1 MRAEPAFG
9 AAVRLLVPTTREA
22 QIWVF
27 CGTWDGRRWGLLL
40 PAWLCPSPGRGGTW
54 LWFRC
59 GCCRARPGDRSDQVF
74 LRRA

>member
-27 CGTWDGRRWGLLL
+27 CGTWDGRRWGLALARLALPVPGPRWHLAVVQVRLL
-40 PAWLCPSPGRGGTW
+40 SCTAGR
-54 LWFRC
+54 
-59 GCCRARPGDRSDQVF
+59 QE
-74 LRRA
+74 